1 MASPNKTPDD
11 ENEGERNA
19 KLHSLTPNWGID
31 AKNNVHLW
39 CRSSASGDLCYVSSN
54 VCLDRGHRMK
64 CSSCRIIVHEE
75 CRSILID
82 KMKIMCRPTF
92 QDAEIG
98 SYRENTATSHHWI
111 ARPTPKGRCRT
122 CGKTFGSKVCSLLN
136 ETVAM
141 SCSWCKEVCHNKDS
155 CFNPKKMSSEN
166 CNLGA
171 HANLIVPPTWIV
183 KLPCKE
189 TENSKQ
195 VFAIKPIPSSS
206 SKPLL
211 VFINPKSGGN
221 QGSKLLRTFQWLL
234 NPRQVF
240 DLTEGGPSVGLDLY
254 KRVPNLRILACG
266 GDGTVGW
273 ILSVLDDLKVSTSPP
288 IAVLPLGTGNDLA
301 RSLGW
306 GGGYT
311 DEPLTKIL
319 SNIEDGEIVKLDRW
333 ILNVGPNPK
342 VELSSSEEG
351 RKTLPL
357 NVVNNYFSL
366 GVDARIALEF
376 HEAREAKPGKFNSRF
391 RNKMFYGQAGGKDL
405 IQRKWK
411 DLSNYVTLECDG
423 QDMTNKL
430 KEMKVHSILFLNI
443 SNYGGGTKPWGASV
457 GHFQTP
463 ATDDGMIE
471 VIGLTT
477 YQLPLLQAGGHGS
490 SIAQCKKAKL
500 VTSCTIP
507 VQVDGEPCRMLPS
520 VIEIELLNTVNMIA
534 KTKKHGTSTKKESVE
549 KISLPLKLLTFQK
562 YESEH
567 HRKENLENDASSLG
581 SVSISYDTDL
591 SEIRP
596 QISSLLKERD
606 SKTASENQENGEG
619 KAKDSQKTANWWFLD
634 SCSGAKFFR
643 IDEAQEHLY
652 YVNDICDQELYIAEQ
667 REPAD
672 DVNSDATKA
681 EPDEDDVSHVST
693 SSSSRHS
700 QGSGDYGESRESLE
714 PTDTQAESNDLN
726 VESSHSKPE
735 SSESNI
741 KQSHSI
747 ADPLDSSTVSSDSDI
762 QPSDSN
768 IETTNSTLEMLP
780 YKDEIM
786 DVADMDL
793 IAAAKMGNLE
803 QVARLHSEGH
813 SLMQRD
819 HEGRTAL
826 HHAAFIGNVDVVR
839 YLVAY
844 APISV
849 LDAQDDIMFHTAL
862 HRAATRMD
870 KVVCSIL
877 VSAGASLDIKDK
889 QGYTAQELADVMGDH
904 VLAEY
909 LKRFSFASPSESSLF
924 RKNCFNCSLYFSAS
938 EESLILQS
946 SIGDSSSSSSERASA
961 SVVSQ

>member
-1 MASPNKTPDD
+1 MLCCLCDCRFVCFCSKTTED
-11 ENEGERNA
+11 ENEGDRNA
-19 KLHSLTPNWGID
+19 KHQSLTPSWSID
-31 AKNNVHLW
+31 AKNYVHLW

-54 VCLDRGHRMK
+54 VCMDRGPRMK
-64 CSSCRIIVHEE
+64 CASCRIIVHEE

-82 KMKIMCRPTF
+82 KMKVMCRPTF

-141 SCSWCKEVCHNKDS
+141 SCSWCKEVCHNKES
-155 CFNPKKMSSEN
+155 CFNPTKMSSEN
-166 CNLGA
+166 CNLGS

-195 VFAIKPIPSSS
+195 VFAIKPIPSSA

-240 DLTEGGPSVGLDLY
+240 DLTEGGPSVGLELY

-273 ILSVLDDLKVSTSPP
+273 VLSVLDDLKVSTSPP

-319 SNIEDGEIVKLDRW
+319 TNIEDGEIVKLDRW
-333 ILNVGPNPK
+333 FLNVGPNTK
-342 VELSSSEEG
+342 VEIGNSEEG
-351 RKTLPL
+351 KKTLPL

-443 SNYGGGTKPWGASV
+443 SNYGGGTKPWGASGM
-457 GHFQTP
+457 GHFQPP

-507 VQVDGEPCRMLPS
+507 VQVDGEPCRLLPS

-562 YESEH
+562 YENEH

-596 QISSLLKERD
+596 QINTLLKERD
-606 SKTASENQENGEG
+606 SKAAAESQESEED
-619 KAKDSQKTANWWFLD
+619 KAKKSQKTTNWWFLD

-681 EPDEDDVSHVST
+681 EPDGDDVSHVST
-693 SSSSRHS
+693 SSGSRHS
-700 QGSGDYGESRESLE
+700 QGSGDYGEHRESID
-714 PTDTQAESNDLN
+714 PTDNQTESRDLN
-726 VESSHSKPE
+726 LKSSHSKIE
-735 SSESNI
+735 TSESNSE
-741 KQSHSI
+741 QLHSKTE
-747 ADPLDSSTVSSDSDI
+747 ALDTSMVTLDIDTKSANSSRRPSEVNTERKDSAANR
-762 QPSDSN
+762 QEMMNLAN
-768 IETTNSTLEMLP
+768 I
-780 YKDEIM
+780 
-786 DVADMDL
+786 DL
-793 IAAAKMGNLE
+793 IAAAKMGSLE

-813 SLMQRD
+813 SLMERD

-849 LDAQDDIMFHTAL
+849 LDAQDEIMFHTAL
-862 HRAATRMD
+862 HRAVTRMD
-870 KVVCSIL
+870 KVICSIL
-877 VSAGASLDIKDK
+877 VSGGASLDIRDK

-904 VLAEY
+904 VLANY
-909 LKRFSFASPSESSLF
+909 LK
-924 RKNCFNCSLYFSAS
+924 
-938 EESLILQS
+938 
-946 SIGDSSSSSSERASA
+946 
-961 SVVSQ
+961 SVTNAVLL